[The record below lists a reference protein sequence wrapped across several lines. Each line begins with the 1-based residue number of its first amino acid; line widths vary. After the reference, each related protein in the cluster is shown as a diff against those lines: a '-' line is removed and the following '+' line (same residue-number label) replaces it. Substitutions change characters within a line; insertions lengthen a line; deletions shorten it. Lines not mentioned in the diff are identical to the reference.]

1 MIADK
6 IIPSFYIIE
15 ITGDA
20 VKSVIPQDY
29 GIQKISI
36 GSFDFQSDMHASEK
50 IDKAVNH
57 ILQGIAKKE
66 KVETLIEV
74 NPEFLPS
81 AKQLPMNEEAQEIAE
96 EMSSTL
102 IHENKVAIPITRSFD
117 VLGDFVVA
125 RKQLSADN
133 FKIEARIVA
142 NIDEYVRLKSLDQ
155 FQKFSSPTSH
165 GLKEENK
172 IQIH

>member
-50 IDKAVNH
+50 IDSAIDC
-57 ILQGIAKKE
+57 ILQGIDDAQ
-66 KVETLIEV
+66 KVETLVEV
-74 NPEFLPS
+74 NPDFLPHAPQPS
-81 AKQLPMNEEAQEIAE
+81 ANDEAQEIAD
-96 EMSSTL
+96 EMSSKL
-102 IHENKVAIPITRSFD
+102 IHENKVAVPITRFFD

-125 RKQLSADN
+125 RKRLKADN
-133 FKIEARIVA
+133 FNIEARIIA
-142 NIDEYVRLKSLDQ
+142 NIDEYVKLKSLEQ
-155 FQKFSSPTSH
+155 FQKFNSSPSRELDT
-165 GLKEENK
+165 ETK